1 MNSFQIA
8 IVVSLAG
15 YLAIGWYAGRRV
27 KDLED
32 FFVAGRNAPT
42 LLILGTLVASFM
54 STNAFMGEAGMSYQG
69 HAPLIIM
76 MTCFNCLGYVIGA
89 IFFGRYLR
97 RSRAL
102 TVPDFFR
109 ARFNSRRIQ
118 RFAGMSIVV
127 GLSAYLLAVTW
138 GMALVMS
145 EVTGVDES
153 VAIVAVWLSYT
164 VFTLY
169 SGSRGVILT
178 DTVMFLLFSG
188 MIVLAAFF
196 IIQSA
201 GGWFSAIEALAT
213 YEAKPGII
221 AWHGRVGPDTPWQ
234 TPLDGL
240 LWATILGVAWG
251 IVVAVSP
258 WQSSRYLM
266 ARSEHVVIRSA
277 CGALVAML
285 LLYLVTN
292 FAATAVNLINPN
304 ITPPESTMI
313 WVAMNL
319 LPTALGAL
327 LICGVLAA
335 GLSSASTFLSLVG
348 FSVSHDV
355 LGSSAASQL
364 GEGGSTNADHHSQRL
379 GAARW
384 SMLAVGLS
392 VIALALL
399 LPRNIFW
406 LTHFAGPLFASS
418 WGAVAFMSIWS
429 HRLTEAGAF
438 WGMAAGFA
446 VNVAMNALSLIG
458 VVDWPI
464 IADPILVAALSSYF
478 VMIGVSSKG
487 EVSTAER
494 DFRIALHRL
503 PETETDLAVVR
514 QTLLWPRVMVFG
526 GVVLSALLTIF
537 YALPFGRAVSVEGFA
552 GISGELLLAL
562 TYGLVLV
569 ASGRWV
575 WRRVNRDYRHRD
587 EAGS

>member
-42 LLILGTLVASFM
+42 ILILGTLVASFM

-118 RFAGMSIVV
+118 RFAGISIVV

-153 VAIVAVWLSYT
+153 TAIIVVWLSYT

-213 YEAKPGII
+213 YQAKPGII
-221 AWHGRVGPDTPWQ
+221 AWHGRVGPETPWQ

-277 CGALVAML
+277 CGALIAML
-285 LLYLVTN
+285 LLYLVTS
-292 FAATAVNLINPN
+292 FAATAVNLINPD
-304 ITPPESTMI
+304 ISPPESTMI

-355 LGSSAASQL
+355 LGSATGAL
-364 GEGGSTNADHHSQRL
+364 EKGGSTSADQQHQRL

-446 VNVAMNALSLIG
+446 INVAMNALSLIG
-458 VVDWPI
+458 VVDWPV
-464 IADPILVAALSSYF
+464 IADPILVAALCSYF
-478 VMIGVSSKG
+478 VMIWVSSQG
-487 EVSTAER
+487 EVSPAER
-494 DFRIALHRL
+494 DFRIALHRR
-503 PETETDLAVVR
+503 PEKETEPAAVR
-514 QTLLWPRVMVFG
+514 QTLLWPRAMVFG
-526 GVVLSALLTIF
+526 GVILGALLIVF

-569 ASGRWV
+569 GSGRWV
-575 WRRVNRDYRHRD
+575 WGRVNRDYRHGD
-587 EAGS
+587 DAES

>member
-42 LLILGTLVASFM
+42 ILILGTLVASFM

-76 MTCFNCLGYVIGA
+76 LTCFNCLGYVIGA

-118 RFAGMSIVV
+118 RFAGISIVV

-153 VAIVAVWLSYT
+153 TAIIVVWLSYT

-213 YEAKPGII
+213 YQAKPGII
-221 AWHGRVGPDTPWQ
+221 AWHGRVGPETPWQ

-277 CGALVAML
+277 CGALIAML
-285 LLYLVTN
+285 LLYLVTS
-292 FAATAVNLINPN
+292 FAATAVNLINPD
-304 ITPPESTMI
+304 ISPPESTMI

-355 LGSSAASQL
+355 LGSATGAL
-364 GEGGSTNADHHSQRL
+364 EKGGSTSADHHHQRL

-384 SMLAVGLS
+384 SMLAVGLL

-438 WGMAAGFA
+438 WGMAVGFTI
-446 VNVAMNALSLIG
+446 NVAMNALSLIG
-458 VVDWPI
+458 VVDWPV

-478 VMIGVSSKG
+478 VMIGVSSQG
-487 EVSTAER
+487 EVSPAER
-494 DFRIALHRL
+494 DFRIALHRR
-503 PETETDLAVVR
+503 PEKETEPAAVR
-514 QTLLWPRVMVFG
+514 QTLLWPRAMVFG
-526 GVVLSALLTIF
+526 GGILGALLIVF

-569 ASGRWV
+569 GSGRWV
-575 WRRVNRDYRHRD
+575 WGRVNRDYRHGD
-587 EAGS
+587 DAES